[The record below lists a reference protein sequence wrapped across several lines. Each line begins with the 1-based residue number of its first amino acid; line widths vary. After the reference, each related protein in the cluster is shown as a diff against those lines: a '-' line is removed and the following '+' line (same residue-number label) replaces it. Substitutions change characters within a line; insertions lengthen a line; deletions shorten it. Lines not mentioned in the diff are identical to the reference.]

1 MNQTMKTKTT
11 PRLIGLLIVMLLIE
25 TATATVTDIGDRRE
39 LFVEDSLIERLEGGT
54 QLVMHRPIPREI
66 SIVHDAPWEGT
77 GSGYHSVF
85 EDDGLYRMYYKSWQ
99 LDPLNAAQRDPND
112 PPNPRFSAYAES
124 DDGIHW
130 RKPELGLHA
139 FEGSTANNIV
149 MLSEKVGAVDVD
161 AAHPAFFKDTN
172 PAAPADARY
181 KAIFRSSGEE
191 GLLPFKSADGLR
203 WEPMSDHPVITDG
216 KFDSQNLA
224 FWDDVAGVY
233 RAYWRSFTPPEK
245 EDDTGI
251 RSIRTGTSPDFIN
264 WQVIGDLTYEDSP
277 LEQLYTNQVK
287 PYHRAPHL
295 LIGFPNRYIERGHE
309 HEAQIDAASA
319 RIAGN
324 AAAGDER
331 SEHWSHAMKSLPELE
346 HRKYRAEAR
355 ERYGIAMTESLFMAS
370 RDGVHF
376 KRWNDAFLPP
386 GIERPGTWNYGNQY
400 IAWHVVETASALAG
414 APNELSMY
422 AVESYWTEPGS
433 ALRRYTLRL
442 DGFVSVRA
450 PSTGGELVTKPIR
463 FTGTQLAL
471 NFATSVAGSV
481 RVEIQDEAGNPLPGF
496 SLADSAPLYG
506 NTVDRAIAW
515 KHGGDLGELVGK
527 TVRLRFVLEDADL
540 YAYRFQP

>member
-1 MNQTMKTKTT
+1 
-11 PRLIGLLIVMLLIE
+11 
-25 TATATVTDIGDRRE
+25 
-39 LFVEDSLIERLEGGT
+39 
-54 QLVMHRPIPREI
+54 
-66 SIVHDAPWEGT
+66 
-77 GSGYHSVF
+77 
-85 EDDGLYRMYYKSWQ
+85 
-99 LDPLNAAQRDPND
+99 
-112 PPNPRFSAYAES
+112 
-124 DDGIHW
+124 
-130 RKPELGLHA
+130 
-139 FEGSTANNIV
+139 
-149 MLSEKVGAVDVD
+149 VD

-172 PAAPADARY
+172 PAASADARY

-191 GLLPFKSADGLR
+191 GLLAFQSADGLR
-203 WEPMSDHPVITDG
+203 WKPMVDRPIITDG

-245 EDDTGI
+245 EGDTGI

-264 WQVIGDLTYEDSP
+264 WKVMGDLTYEDSP

-309 HEAQIDAASA
+309 HESQVDAASA

-324 AAAGDER
+324 EAAGNAR

-346 HRKYRAEAR
+346 HRQYRAEAR
-355 ERYGIAMTESLFMAS
+355 ERYGVGLTESLFMAS

-386 GIERPGTWNYGNQY
+386 GIERPGTWNYGQQY
-400 IAWHVVETASALAG
+400 IAWHVVETESALAG

-450 PSTGGELVTKPIR
+450 GMKGGELVTKPIR
-463 FTGTQLAL
+463 FAGDKLSL

-481 RVEIQDEAGNPLPGF
+481 HVEIQDENGAPLPGF
-496 SLADSAPLYG
+496 SLAESAPLYG
-506 NTVDRAIAW
+506 NAVDRVFVW
-515 KHGGDLGELVGK
+515 KHGRDLAELSGRA
-527 TVRLRFVLEDADL
+527 VRLRFVLHDADI
-540 YAYRFQP
+540 YAYRFHD